1 MANVIPKLVTIQMR
15 TGFYTMED
23 YTTALGSPL
32 VIARNKEQLAEIIK
46 MLTEAGH
53 INKPGAEY
61 VQYYIGIDYE
71 E

>member
-23 YTTALGSPL
+23 YTTGRGFPY
-32 VIARNKEQLAEIIK
+32 VIARSPEQLAVLIK
-46 MLTEAGH
+46 NLTEAGR
-53 INKPGAEY
+53 INNPGAEY